1 MLLGSKKDKDTD
13 ARVRSANGITETR
26 GGAQK
31 AQSSKYRGGG
41 SSTPK
46 APGNWLR
53 MGESPEP
60 GAPRLRVQG
69 SS

>member
-13 ARVRSANGITETR
+13 ARVRPASGITET
-26 GGAQK
+26 GGGTRK

-41 SSTPK
+41 SSTPT
-46 APGNWLR
+46 APG

-60 GAPRLRVQG
+60 GAPRLQVQG